1 MSKLQPGKPVVD
13 LLMMKRYIRW
23 LIHPAVVAGVV
34 AVVLTGLL
42 YAAAVFL
49 PLFSDDLVQ
58 IPWLESISWRQLWTG
73 PSPYGYY
80 RPLWY
85 TLWRGWGWL
94 VGGLHPAG
102 LHVLNLVAHAVATFL
117 TGVLAA
123 NWVPADRVRR
133 DRAIAAGCA
142 ATFFVV
148 FPFSRQAVAWP
159 GAVYNPIVSG
169 LTAAAVLAYDSGRG
183 GHNGWR
189 MGLAL
194 LLVSLAPLIYESG
207 ILAAPLLLLVELI
220 GRLRARWESRSSW
233 PLAFV
238 GVLVI
243 TLAFWRS
250 MRGAGIT
257 PFGLTVADLWR
268 NGGYLL
274 QGLIYPLTPAA
285 QRLVEWTGFHSALS
299 VWLLALPTVLLL
311 SWWGLRQWS
320 DLVLLGAAWF
330 ALFAVPP
337 LVSMEADW
345 FALAP
350 RFLYMTAAGAS
361 LVWTAAMAPR
371 IASAGTLRR
380 TTVIVLGVGALLVP
394 AGLFVRRGLHL
405 YRMAGESIW
414 DAAAAVTEGQRV
426 LLVNLPRRITPER
439 RLYPLGFEG
448 VTPLPMRVTADGLAY
463 VHTGVRDGAEAVAFG
478 VVATEQPGR
487 YTYDLFGTP
496 VGWQEVS
503 QAIRNVDSVYLTRYE
518 PERIHL
524 VEAGGVDPAPIETV
538 SATGFGDQVELLDA
552 VCSCDWAGR
561 VHLTAW
567 WRVGSAVE
575 VDASVYAHLLEN
587 PSGSLISQADGRPL
601 LGMLPFWLMHEG
613 ELVRDV
619 RHLGPVPSGSYTVQ
633 VGIWE
638 PATGERWPAKGHPD
652 GVVTLFVEC
661 P

>member
-1 MSKLQPGKPVVD
+1 
-13 LLMMKRYIRW
+13 MMKRYARW
-23 LIHPAVVAGVV
+23 LTHPATVAGVI

-42 YAAAVFL
+42 YVGAVFL

-94 VGGLHPAG
+94 VGGLHPTG
-102 LHVLNLVAHAVATFL
+102 LHVLNLVAHVVATFL

-123 NWVPADRVRR
+123 NWLPADRVRR

-169 LTAAAVLAYDSGRG
+169 LTAGAVLAYDSGRG
-183 GHNGWR
+183 RHSGWR
-189 MGLAL
+189 IGLAL
-194 LLVSLAPLIYESG
+194 LLVSLGPLFYESG

-238 GVLVI
+238 GVFVI
-243 TLAFWRS
+243 TLAFWRF
-250 MRGAGIT
+250 MRGAGVT
-257 PFGLTVADLWR
+257 PFGVTVADLWH
-268 NGGYLL
+268 NGGYLV
-274 QGLIYPLTPAA
+274 QGLIYPLAPVA
-285 QRLVEWTGFHSALS
+285 QRVVEWTGFDSALGI
-299 VWLLALPTVLLL
+299 WLLALPTVLVLG
-311 SWWGLRQWS
+311 WWGLRQCS
-320 DLVLLGAAWF
+320 DLLLLGMAWF
-330 ALFAVPP
+330 GLFALPP

-350 RFLYMTAAGAS
+350 RFLYMTAAGVS
-361 LVWTAAMAPR
+361 LVWTAALLPR
-371 IASAGTLRR
+371 IANARGFWQ
-380 TTVIVLGVGALLVP
+380 TTTIVLLLGALLVP
-394 AGLFVRRGLHL
+394 AGLFVRDGLHL
-405 YRMAGESIW
+405 YSMAGESIW
-414 DAAAAVTEGQRV
+414 GAAAAVTEGQRV
-426 LLVNLPRRITPER
+426 LLVNLPRRITPEG

-448 VTPLPMRVTADGLAY
+448 VTPLPMRVTAEGLAY

-478 VVATEQPGR
+478 VVATEQPEN
-487 YTYDLFGTP
+487 YTYELFGTT
-496 VGWQEVS
+496 VGWQEVT
-503 QAIRNVDSVYLTRYE
+503 QAIRSVDTVYLTRYE
-518 PERIHL
+518 PDRIHL
-524 VEAGGVDPAPIETV
+524 FEAGGVDPAPVAAGPTTE
-538 SATGFGDQVELLDA
+538 FGEHVELLDA
-552 VCSCDWAGR
+552 VSSCDRAGR
-561 VHLTAW
+561 VRLTAW
-567 WRVGSAVE
+567 WRVRSAVE
-575 VDASVYAHLLEN
+575 VDASVYAHLLEG
-587 PSGSLISQADGRPL
+587 SHGSLVNQADGRPL
-601 LGMLPFWLMHEG
+601 LGMLPFWLIDE
-613 ELVRDV
+613 EDLVRDV

-633 VGIWE
+633 FGLWE

-652 GVVTLFVEC
+652 GIVTLSVEC